1 MHAHSKHTTTT
12 EMAKLFVDEICYKAG
27 RGIPLSVIS
36 DNDKLFTAH
45 FFKSMFE
52 RFGTKWLFST
62 ARSQS
67 TDGKAE
73 RYIAVV
79 EEILRTRISCKQTD
93 WEELLSAENLKLK
106 IHPSLV

>member
-1 MHAHSKHTTTT
+1 
-12 EMAKLFVDEICYKAG
+12 MAQLFVDEICYKAG

-36 DNDKLFTAH
+36 DNDKLFTAQ

-79 EEILRTRISCKQTD
+79 EEISRTTINYKQTD

-106 IHPSLV
+106 TEK